1 MFNLQTT
8 TKMLKKITKCVA
20 IIWMCIATNAA
31 VAQYT
36 LSGKITDNQN
46 EPLLGA
52 NVYLP
57 ELEKGAATDASGNYR
72 IDDITAGSHQIKV
85 TFVGFDE
92 VLKQVNFSKNMI
104 LDFTLSPK
112 TFQSEEVTVR
122 AIRAESLA
130 PITQQTLNQVEINE
144 VFNGQDGA
152 FVLETL
158 TPSIQ
163 VNSDAGTRFTNYG
176 SMRLRGIS
184 QKRINI
190 TLNGV
195 PLNDMMDQGVYFS
208 NFTDFTNS
216 IESVQVQRGVGTS
229 TNGTASYAGSIS
241 YESENLN
248 QPNPETTVSLLGGSF
263 NTWQGSAEVKTGLL
277 ENKTAFYARM
287 SKTYS
292 DGYRYHSGT
301 DSYSMFFSG
310 GYFGEKDVVKVTGF
324 LGKTKNDLAYS
335 PVPLSLIQQDPKT
348 NVNSSNDNDDFGQ
361 SLLQVEHAHFFSGQ
375 KSITSSV
382 YYGAAGGD
390 FPYGYDDE
398 GTFTQIN
405 YPLYNDHFGAM
416 SYYNEQAGNLDWSAG
431 VHAYTF
437 LRENIEQIVPNYT
450 DPYYQDQST
459 KNEISVFAK
468 ASYQLNN
475 LTAFADV
482 QARFVSLDM
491 EPDPEFLGSDQTIPT
506 YNWQFLNPKVGVT
519 YQLNNW
525 SNVYASFG
533 RSGREP
539 NRGDYL
545 GDTQINAGNI
555 DLLQDQEA
563 VQAEYVNDYELGY
576 RLGRSDFQVNVNA
589 FYMDFENEIA
599 PIGAYIPQYFLQ
611 LYENQEDSYR
621 TGIELDWNAK
631 IINPLTFSGNATF
644 MRSIISSY
652 SPEGSTET
660 FEDIKTPYSPEVLLN
675 ALLQLKATKWLNFGI
690 HGRYAGKSY
699 TELTNNEDFILPS
712 YFVTNARVNTKFAK
726 NYSFEVEWNNI
737 FNERYYTDGAPSGNE
752 MAFFVQAPSHFYC
765 TFTAKF

>member
-1 MFNLQTT
+1 MFYKFMRCT
-8 TKMLKKITKCVA
+8 A
-20 IIWMCIATNAA
+20 ILLISLVVTSKTL
-31 VAQYT
+31 AQYT
-36 LSGKITDNQN
+36 LSGIVTDKQN
-46 EPLLGA
+46 NALLGA
-52 NVYLP
+52 NVFLP
-57 ELEKGAATDASGNYR
+57 SINKGEATKSDGSFQ
-72 IDDITAGSHQIKV
+72 ITQIPQGKY
-85 TFVGFDE
+85 TIKISFVGYQEISREINVDKDLTLYF
-92 VLKQVNFSKNMI
+92 I
-104 LDFTLSPK
+104 LSEATML
-112 TFQSEEVTVR
+112 SEEVTVK

-130 PITQQTLNQVEINE
+130 PITQKTLNKAEINK

-158 TPSIQ
+158 SPSIQ

-216 IESVQVQRGVGTS
+216 VESVQIQRGVGTS

-241 YESENLN
+241 YESMNLN
-248 QPNPETTVSLLGGSF
+248 QEEAESTISILGGAF

-292 DGYRYHSGT
+292 DGFRDHSGT

-310 GYFGEKDVVKVTGF
+310 GYFGDKDVVKVTGF

-335 PVPLSLIQQDPKT
+335 PVPLSLIRQDPKT
-348 NVNSSNDNDDFGQ
+348 NVNNPNDIDDFGQ
-361 SLLQVEHAHFFSGQ
+361 SLLQVEYSHSFSSQ
-375 KSITSSV
+375 KTLTSSV
-382 YYGAAGGD
+382 YYGGAGGD
-390 FPYGYDDE
+390 FPFGYDDN

-405 YPLYNDHFGAM
+405 YPLFNDHFGVM
-416 SYYNEQAGNLDWSAG
+416 SYYNEEKGNLNWSTG

-437 LRENIEQIVPNYT
+437 LRENIEQIIPNYT
-450 DPYYQDQST
+450 TPYYQDKSV
-459 KNEISVFAK
+459 KNEVSAFAK
-468 ASYQLNN
+468 GSFDVSDF
-475 LTAFADV
+475 TFFADV
-482 QARFVSLDM
+482 QARFVSLRM
-491 EPDPEFLGSDQTIPT
+491 EPDTDFLGENRSIPT
-506 YNWQFLNPKVGVT
+506 YNWQFINPKVGIT
-519 YQLNNW
+519 YQISNK

-545 GDTQINAGNI
+545 GDTQINQGNI
-555 DLLQDQEA
+555 DLLQDQDA

-576 RLGRSDFQVNVNA
+576 RLSQNNIQVNVNG

-599 PIGAYIPQYFLQ
+599 PIGEFIPQYFLQ

-621 TGIELDWNAK
+621 AGIELDWRFIPIKNWS
-631 IINPLTFSGNATF
+631 LTGNATF
-644 MRSIISSY
+644 MQSIISSY
-652 SPEGSTET
+652 TPEGGSET
-660 FEDIKTPYSPEVLLN
+660 FNDIKTPYSPEILLN
-675 ALLQLKATKWLNFGI
+675 VNLQYEATNWLRLGA

-699 TELTNNEDFILPS
+699 TELTNNEDFVLPA
-712 YFVTNARVNTKFAK
+712 YFVTNLRATTSFAK
-726 NYSFEVEWNNI
+726 HYTFEVEYNNI
-737 FNERYYTDGAPSGNE
+737 FNEQYYTDGAPAGNE
-752 MAFFVQAPSHFYC
+752 MAFFVQAPAHVYC
-765 TFTAKF
+765 RFTAKF

>member
-1 MFNLQTT
+1 MFYNFMKSTTLLLLSLIVSGNL
-8 TKMLKKITKCVA
+8 L
-20 IIWMCIATNAA
+20 
-31 VAQYT
+31 AQNSI
-36 LSGKITDNQN
+36 SGKVTDEKN

-52 NVYLP
+52 NVFLP
-57 ELEKGAATDASGNYR
+57 TVNKGAATNAEGKFQIMDIPDGNYNIKISFVGYQDINR
-72 IDDITAGSHQIKV
+72 NIKVDQDITLSFI
-85 TFVGFDE
+85 
-92 VLKQVNFSKNMI
+92 LKESA
-104 LDFTLSPK
+104 TL
-112 TFQSEEVTVR
+112 SEEVTVK

-130 PITQQTLNQVEINE
+130 PITQKTLNKTEINK

-158 TPSIQ
+158 SPSIQ

-216 IESVQVQRGVGTS
+216 VESVQIQRGVGTS

-241 YESENLN
+241 YESMNIN
-248 QPNPETTVSLLGGSF
+248 QQEAESTISLLGGSF

-292 DGYRYHSGT
+292 DGFRDHSGT

-310 GYFGEKDVVKVTGF
+310 GYFGDKDVVKVTGF

-335 PVPLSLIQQDPKT
+335 PVPISLIRQDPKT
-348 NVNSSNDNDDFGQ
+348 NVNSPNDIDDFGQ
-361 SLLQVEHAHFFSGQ
+361 SLLQVEYSHFFSPQ

-382 YYGAAGGD
+382 YYGGAGGD
-390 FPYGYDDE
+390 FPYGYDDN

-405 YPLYNDHFGAM
+405 YPLYNNHYGAM
-416 SYYNEQAGNLDWSAG
+416 SYYNEEVGDFDWSTG
-431 VHAYTF
+431 IHAYTF
-437 LRENIEQIVPNYT
+437 LRENIEQIIPNYT
-450 DPYYQDQST
+450 TPYYQDKSV
-459 KNEISVFAK
+459 KNELSAFAK
-468 ASYQLNN
+468 GSYDFGDF
-475 LTAFADV
+475 TAFADI
-482 QARFVSLDM
+482 QARFVSLQMD
-491 EPDPEFLGSDQTIPT
+491 PDTEFLGENRSIPT
-506 YNWQFLNPKVGVT
+506 YNWQFINPKFGVT
-519 YQLNNW
+519 YQI
-525 SNVYASFG
+525 SNTSNMYASFG

-545 GDTQINAGNI
+545 GDTQINQGNI

-576 RLGRSDFQVNVNA
+576 RLNQSNFQVNING

-599 PIGAYIPQYFLQ
+599 PIGEFIPQYFLQ
-611 LYENQEDSYR
+611 IYENQEDSYR
-621 TGIELDWNAK
+621 AGIELDWRLIPIRK
-631 IINPLTFSGNATF
+631 WIIAGNATF
-644 MRSIISSY
+644 MQSIISSY
-652 SPEGSTET
+652 TPEGGNET
-660 FEDIKTPYSPEVLLN
+660 FNDIKTPYSPEVLLN
-675 ALLQLKATKWLNFGI
+675 ANLKYEATNWLRLGI

-699 TELTNNEDFILPS
+699 TELTNNEDFVLPA
-712 YFVTNARVNTKFAK
+712 YFVTNLRATTSFAK
-726 NYSFEVEWNNI
+726 HYTFEVEYNNI
-737 FNERYYTDGAPSGNE
+737 FNEQYYTDGAPSGNE
-752 MAFFVQAPSHFYC
+752 MAFFVQAPAHVYC
-765 TFTAKF
+765 RFTAKF